1 MPEVTRERWEQ
12 IYRES
17 FPRVFRA
24 LVATLLDGETSRE
37 SLQQAFLVG
46 LERPPQDTNPEG
58 WLYRVALRHARRPSG
73 ILAGILPRTARTESD
88 EHRLLQRLEV
98 GQLLL
103 LLTERQRSIVVAHY
117 YLGFTQIEIA
127 SLLNI
132 SRGTVGAT
140 ISNALARMRQEA
152 SNG

>member
-1 MPEVTRERWEQ
+1 MDR
-12 IYRES
+12 
-17 FPRVFRA
+17 
-24 LVATLLDGETSRE
+24 ETSRD
-37 SLQQAFLVG
+37 SLQQAFLIG

-58 WLYRVALRHARRPSG
+58 WLYRVALRHARRPSRLL
-73 ILAGILPRTARTESD
+73 IRLLPRAGRIESD
-88 EHRLLQRLEV
+88 EDRLLEQLEV
-98 GQLLL
+98 GQLLS

-117 YLGFTQIEIA
+117 YLGFTQVEIA